1 MILTD
6 WVTPMIKQ
14 TSKPS
19 RCIFVSVLLPP
30 CENES
35 LNAAPSGRRII
46 WGLLK
51 KQWLI
56 RTRRI
61 RVEQPQLIDVE
72 ACLSTHWTQT
82 QLSSV
87 STRLP
92 GIWSRMF
99 SHSKQWQTELTDTIM
114 TKWWVKENKDKKI
127 TAGTHWSLFS
137 CLNILWKSFLS
148 LILIINKN
156 VLPQFYFSLS
166 MFFVIA
172 LLMSSWISSTSLW
185 FLEIWDK
192 VLIVEILC
200 MTIIQYQATQIGLIF
215 TISEILIHLQH

>member
-1 MILTD
+1 MRLTD

-19 RCIFVSVLLPP
+19 RCIFVSVLLPS

-46 WGLLK
+46 WGLRRSSDSSGHDGSELSNLSWSMWRLVCRHTEHK
-51 KQWLI
+51 HSSVQSVLDFPASDPECFLTANSDKQNWL
-56 RTRRI
+56 
-61 RVEQPQLIDVE
+61 
-72 ACLSTHWTQT
+72 T
-82 QLSSV
+82 QLWLS
-87 STRLP
+87 
-92 GIWSRMF
+92 
-99 SHSKQWQTELTDTIM
+99 D
-114 TKWWVKENKDKKI
+114 VKENKDKKI